1 MQVNKLHVYNT
12 EKVAL
17 GAKSRKATRE
27 EVLRMAK
34 FEDVGR
40 KIDREMER
48 LREVI
53 ESEVSPATRLKA
65 AKSLRSVADTL
76 AKLAADLESTVA
88 PKAKAE

>member
-1 MQVNKLHVYNT
+1 MT
-12 EKVAL
+12 
-17 GAKSRKATRE
+17 
-27 EVLRMAK
+27 K

-53 ESEVSPATRLKA
+53 ENEVSPSTRLKA
-65 AKSLRSVADTL
+65 AKSLRGVADTL
-76 AKLAADLESTVA
+76 AKLAADLESKVA

>member
-1 MQVNKLHVYNT
+1 MT
-12 EKVAL
+12 
-17 GAKSRKATRE
+17 
-27 EVLRMAK
+27 K

-40 KIDREMER
+40 KIDRQVER

-53 ESEVSPATRLKA
+53 ANAVSPATRLKT

-76 AKLAADLESTVA
+76 AKLAADLESKVA

>member
-1 MQVNKLHVYNT
+1 VNKLHVYNT

-17 GAKSRKATRE
+17 GAKSHRASQE
-27 EVLRMAK
+27 EVLRMTK

-40 KIDREMER
+40 KIDREMKR

-53 ESEVSPATRLKA
+53 ENEVSPATRVKA
-65 AKSLRSVADTL
+65 AQSLRSVADKL
-76 AKLAADLESTVA
+76 AKLAADLESKVA